1 VADLSR
7 KSVYG
12 PVAAI
17 RRTTTAGIIAIARLL
32 MPVLVLVA
40 GDRCWRC
47 GVRITPTRN
56 LSVYHIVEAR
66 IWAWNEVICDGC
78 IRQGRGSLHH

>member
-1 VADLSR
+1 MANSPR
-7 KSVYG
+7 TSVYG
-12 PVAAI
+12 PVAAL
-17 RRTTTAGIIAIARLL
+17 RRTFTGAIIAVARRL

-47 GVRITPTRN
+47 GTRITPTRN
-56 LSVYHIVEAR
+56 LTVYHIVEAR